1 MSALSSFVAG
11 GGPTPLAPRDGAA
24 KPSGGGGGGG
34 VGDLLSLFSNTDA
47 PGPEAL
53 VPMRASS
60 SAAAAAAVEEPRV
73 WRIPDLS
80 YMGATRLV

>member
-24 KPSGGGGGGG
+24 KPSGGGGGG

-53 VPMRASS
+53 VPMPMRA
-60 SAAAAAAVEEPRV
+60 ATATAVAEPRE
-73 WRIPDLS
+73 WIIPDLS
-80 YMGATRLV
+80 YMHSTRFV